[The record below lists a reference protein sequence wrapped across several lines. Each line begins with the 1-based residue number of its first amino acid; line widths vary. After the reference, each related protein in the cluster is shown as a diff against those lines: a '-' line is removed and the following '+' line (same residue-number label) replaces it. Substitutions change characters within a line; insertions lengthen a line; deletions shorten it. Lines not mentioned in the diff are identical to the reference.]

1 MKIIMNNFFRDHRKG
16 LVIFIIVLA
25 LIIDQVIKI
34 AVKTTMSLG
43 ESVRI
48 TDWFYI
54 DFIENNG
61 MAWGM
66 TFFNKMVLS
75 LFRIAAIALIGYY
88 LYLQIKRKART
99 RYIVCLSLILAGA
112 TGNMLDS
119 MFYGLIFNASS
130 PFYVS
135 YLVPFGHG
143 YSSFL
148 LGKVVDMFYFP
159 LLVTTWPDW
168 MPFVGGQQFIF
179 FSPVFNFADSCVTV
193 GIISLFLF
201 CRKDL
206 NGFCKLVEDKKQGPK
221 IRKERK

>member
-1 MKIIMNNFFRDHRKG
+1 MNKFLKNHKSW
-16 LVIFIIVLA
+16 LAVLIIVLA

-34 AVKTTMSLG
+34 TVKTTMSLG

-48 TDWFYI
+48 TDWFYL

-75 LFRIAAIALIGYY
+75 LFRIAAIILIGYY
-88 LYLQIKRKART
+88 LHLQIKHKART
-99 RYIVCLSLILAGA
+99 RYLVCLSLILAGA
-112 TGNMLDS
+112 AGNMLDS

-159 LLVTTWPDW
+159 LIVTTWPDW
-168 MPFVGGQQFIF
+168 VPLVGGQQFIF

-193 GIISLFLF
+193 GILSLLLF
-201 CRKDL
+201 CRKDM
-206 NGFCKLVEDKKQGPK
+206 NGLCRAIEDKKRDVK
-221 IRKERK
+221 NRKERK